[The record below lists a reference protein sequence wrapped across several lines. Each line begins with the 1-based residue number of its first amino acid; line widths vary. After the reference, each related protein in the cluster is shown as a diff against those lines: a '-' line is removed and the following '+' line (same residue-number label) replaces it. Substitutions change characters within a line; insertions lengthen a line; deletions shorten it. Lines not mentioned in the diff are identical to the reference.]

1 MAKAMKS
8 DVQQAHIDVVMLA
21 MGSGLY
27 INGHR
32 GRGQLHIHGHRGRG
46 QLHINSHGNEMRCH
60 SSPSRCGGQVKTIW
74 CSRSILFN
82 VKTKSPPLT
91 SSSQSRG
98 PTVGQIP
105 HNLPRVFILPK
116 TFHLTLFHSNV
127 EEM

>member
-8 DVQQAHIDVVMLA
+8 DVQQAHIDMVMLA

-27 INGHR
+27 IN
-32 GRGQLHIHGHRGRG
+32 GHRGRG

-116 TFHLTLFHSNV
+116 TFHLTLLHSNV